1 MARTTVFAGF
11 PLLLAGLGVLTSG
24 CVAADSDSASDSSSD
39 SAEDSDQTENA
50 AVVSSVTEG
59 DYVIHSAMTGK
70 CVDISGSNTV
80 DGGKVQ
86 EWDCNGTNAQRF
98 HVAPT
103 SNGYFK
109 IINVNSNKGLDITGV
124 STAANA
130 QVQQW
135 SYGGGNNQQFK
146 IVGRGN
152 NRFSLH
158 ARHTDMAI
166 DLCWGSPNNGTI
178 LVQYPYTGGANQL
191 WTFDQVGGAPP
202 PPPPVGGG
210 GGGNGSGFGGILTQ
224 QVFNAM
230 FPNRSGFY
238 TYDALVAAANT
249 FPGLA
254 TTGDADTRKRE
265 VAAFLANVAHETGG
279 LVYVEEIAKGPYC
292 DTSWGPPGCG
302 CAPGK
307 QYFGRGPIQLS
318 WNGNY
323 CAAGNAL
330 GLPLQAQ
337 PELLSQD
344 ATASWRTGFW
354 FWTTQNGAGS
364 MTAHNAM
371 VNGAGFGQTI
381 RTING
386 SLECDGHNPGQVQS
400 RVDAYLEFTGM
411 LGVSPGGNTGC

>member
-1 MARTTVFAGF
+1 MARTIVTGCF
-11 PLLLAGLGVLTSG
+11 PLLLAGLGLLLVSSG
-24 CVAADSDSASDSSSD
+24 CVVAGDESD
-39 SAEDSDQTENA
+39 EDSDQIENA
-50 AVVSSVTEG
+50 AVVSSISEG
-59 DYVIHSAMTGK
+59 DFVIHSAMTGK
-70 CVDISGSNTV
+70 CIDISGANTV

-135 SYGGGNNQQFK
+135 SYGGGGNQQFK
-146 IVGRGN
+146 FVARGN
-152 NRFSLH
+152 NQFSIH

-166 DLCWGSPNNGTI
+166 DLFWGSPNNGTI
-178 LVQYPYTGGANQL
+178 LVQYPYTGGANQR
-191 WTFDQVGGAPP
+191 WTFDQVGGAQPP
-202 PPPPVGGG
+202 PPPPPP
-210 GGGNGSGFGGILTQ
+210 GGGNGSGFGGILSQ
-224 QVFNAM
+224 QVFNTM

-238 TYDALVAAANT
+238 TYDALIAAAAT

-254 TTGDADTRKRE
+254 TTGDTDTRKRE
-265 VAAFLANVAHETGG
+265 VAAFLANVSHETGG
-279 LVYVEEIAKGPYC
+279 LVYVEEIAKATYC

-307 QYFGRGPIQLS
+307 QYFGRGPMQLS

-330 GLPLQAQ
+330 GLPLQSN

-344 ATASWRTGFW
+344 PTAAWRTGFW
-354 FWTTQNGAGS
+354 FWTTQTGAGS
-364 MTAHNAM
+364 MTAHNAII
-371 VNGAGFGQTI
+371 NGAGFGQTI

-400 RVDAYLEFTGM
+400 RIDAYLKFTGL
-411 LGVSPGGNTGC
+411 LGVSPGGNLGC